1 MGGPILFRGDSLV
14 VRTFVSL
21 IHTLS
26 RQGVLVVLAVLRIVG
41 KFVPYPYL
49 ETYPYKAC
57 DIVSKISIDITYYKK
72 VWTTSTFI

>member
-1 MGGPILFRGDSLV
+1 MWWSPVPLYSIICLKGVGGPILFRGDSLV

-21 IHTLS
+21 IHTWS

-49 ETYPYKAC
+49 ETYPYK
-57 DIVSKISIDITYYKK
+57 
-72 VWTTSTFI
+72 TFESS